1 MDTGIGHNQPPSD
14 GEAFRSELVTRHND
28 LLDRRTA
35 LIEAADRV
43 PETIEDEETAGK
55 AADFI
60 KQLTAHE
67 KAADR
72 ARVDE
77 KAPYLERGKWVDT
90 FFKTVAVAEI
100 AGIKKRVTGLLT
112 AYQQKVAEEE
122 RRRREEEERHQREE
136 ADRLRREAEERAA
149 AAQTDEELDAA
160 VETEAQAADAAAQA
174 DRAGRA
180 AQAGTAEL
188 SRRHSASGTVAS
200 LRTEWKCSAWWRPEI
215 DLEALRPYLSDA
227 DIEKAIRG
235 YIRAGGRNLKGATI
249 EEIATSRVA

>member
-14 GEAFRSELVTRHND
+14 GEAFRIELETRHND

-35 LIEAADRV
+35 LVEAADRV

-77 KAPYLERGKWVDT
+77 KAPYLERGKWVDA

-112 AYQQKVAEEE
+112 TYQQKVAAEE
-122 RRRREEEERHQREE
+122 RRRREEEERRQREE
-136 ADRLRREAEERAA
+136 AERARREAEERAA
-149 AAQTDEELDAA
+149 AAQTDEELESA
-160 VETEAQAADAAAQA
+160 VEAEQEAEAAQERA
-174 DRAGRA
+174 DRAERA
-180 AQAGTAEL
+180 TQAGTADL
-188 SRRHSASGTVAS
+188 SRQHSASGTVAS
-200 LRTEWKCSAWWRPEI
+200 LRSEWKCTGWRRPDI
-215 DLEALRPYLSDA
+215 NLEALRPYFADG

-235 YIRAGGRNLKGATI
+235 FIRAGGRELNGATI